1 MGEEEQHGEPLDS
14 EESASGDM
22 PPPPPEEVDPV
33 AALRLQLEEA
43 RRLADTFKDQ
53 LLRKAAEFENY
64 KRRVESES
72 AAIMRSANESLLLA
86 LLPVVDDFARSM
98 KAGRDQKDYD
108 GFYAGVEMIH
118 TKFLKLLEK
127 YGVVPFTSTGKP
139 FDVGF
144 HDALLQIPRADLEP
158 HTVVEEV
165 ERGYLLF
172 DRVLRH
178 AKVIVSTAPD
188 APEVSN
194 GQA

>member
-1 MGEEEQHGEPLDS
+1 MGEEEKNFEPLNS
-14 EESASGDM
+14 EESAAPE
-22 PPPPPEEVDPV
+22 PPLAPQENVDPV
-33 AALRLQLEEA
+33 ALLHLELEEA
-43 RRLADTFKDQ
+43 RRLADAFKDQ

-72 AAIMRSANESLLLA
+72 AAIMRSANEGLLLA

-98 KAGRDQKDYD
+98 KAGKEQKDYD
-108 GFYAGVEMIH
+108 AFYNGVEMIH

-127 YGVVPFTSTGKP
+127 YGVVPFTSAGKP

-144 HDALLQIPRADLEP
+144 HDALLQIPRTDMDP

-165 ERGYLLF
+165 ERGYMLF

-178 AKVIVSTAPD
+178 AKVIVSSAPE
-188 APEVSN
+188 APEVAN